1 MWNIIITG
9 IGSLLTDISTEMF
22 YPLISFYLLA
32 LGAGPSILGFVEG
45 IAESLASLLKVYSGY
60 ISDKIQ
66 KRKPLAI
73 LGYSFSSIG
82 KVILYLAENWVG
94 IFIGRFIDRFGK
106 GIRTAPRDAIIAES
120 SKEKERGKSFGLHRA
135 MDTIGAALG
144 VVLAIYIIKNFN
156 LDETSNLKEYIP
168 AFKSIILFS
177 LIPALLGVGI
187 LFLLKETGKSSSRG
201 NLPSLKWKKLDPKLR
216 AFLIFTFIF
225 TLGNSS
231 NQFLLLRAKTI
242 EENIRITTV
251 LSLYLLYNVIYAIFS
266 FPAGYISDKIGRKRV
281 LVLGY
286 LFYGL
291 VYLGFAIANKFN
303 VLVYLFVAYGLY
315 IAFTEGVEKALISDL
330 APPETKATVIGLH
343 ATLVGIGLF
352 PASLLAGL
360 LWSYFGPQAPFY
372 FGGFLGILA
381 SIGLMSIL

>member
-1 MWNIIITG
+1 MWNIFIAG

-60 ISDKIQ
+60 ISDKVQ

-82 KVILYLAENWVG
+82 KIILYFAGNWFGV
-94 IFIGRFIDRFGK
+94 FMGRFIDRFGK

-120 SKEKERGKSFGLHRA
+120 SKEKERGKSFGIHRA
-135 MDTIGAALG
+135 MDTLGAVLG
-144 VVLAIYIIKNFN
+144 VILAIYILKSFN
-156 LDETSNLKEYIP
+156 LNEALNLKEYIP
-168 AFKSIILFS
+168 AFKLVILIS

-187 LFLLKETGKSSSRG
+187 LFLLRETGKGYLRKNSASFE
-201 NLPSLKWKKLDPKLR
+201 WKKLDPKLR
-216 AFLIFTFIF
+216 AFLVFTFIF

-242 EENIRITTV
+242 GKNIDIVSV
-251 LSLYLLYNVIYAIFS
+251 LFLYLLYNIIYAIFS
-266 FPAGYISDKIGRKRV
+266 YPAGYISDKIGRKRV

-291 VYLGFAIANKFN
+291 VYLGFA
-303 VLVYLFVAYGLY
+303 LVNNFDILWYLFALYGLY
-315 IAFTEGVEKALISDL
+315 IALTEGIEKALISDL
-330 APPETKATVIGLH
+330 APSEIKATIIGLH

-352 PASLLAGL
+352 PASFFAGL

-372 FGGFLGILA
+372 FGGFLGILS
-381 SIGLMSIL
+381 SIGLMLIL

>member
-9 IGSLLTDISTEMF
+9 LGSFFTDISTEMF

-60 ISDKIQ
+60 LSDKV
-66 KRKPLAI
+66 KRRKPLAM

-82 KVILYLAENWVG
+82 KIILYFAGSWIGV
-94 IFIGRFIDRFGK
+94 FFGRFIDRFGK
-106 GIRTAPRDAIIAES
+106 GIRTAPRDALIAES
-120 SKEKERGKSFGLHRA
+120 SSEKERGKSFGLHRA
-135 MDTIGAALG
+135 MDTLGAVVG
-144 VVLAIYIIKNFN
+144 VVLAIYIIQSFH
-156 LDETSNLKEYIP
+156 LSETANLKEYIP
-168 AFKSIILFS
+168 IFRKVILFS
-177 LIPALLGVGI
+177 LIPAFLGVGI
-187 LFLLKETGKSSSRG
+187 LFLLRETGKGSYGKS
-201 NLPSLKWKKLDPKLR
+201 LPRWEWKKLDPRLR

-231 NQFLLLRAKTI
+231 NQFLLLRAK
-242 EENIRITTV
+242 NLGGNVVDV
-251 LSLYLLYNVIYAIFS
+251 LILYLLYNLIYALFS
-266 FPAGYISDKIGRKRV
+266 YPAGYISDKIGRKRL

-291 VYLGFAIANKFN
+291 VYLGFALAKSFN
-303 VLVYLFVAYGLY
+303 TLWYLFALYGLY

-330 APPETKATVIGLH
+330 APSEIKATAIGLH

-352 PASLLAGL
+352 PASLFAGL

-372 FGGFLGILA
+372 FGGLLGIFA
-381 SIGLMSIL
+381 SIGLMFIL

>member
-1 MWNIIITG
+1 I
-9 IGSLLTDISTEMF
+9 
-22 YPLISFYLLA
+22 LA

-60 ISDKIQ
+60 ISDKVQ

-73 LGYSFSSIG
+73 LGYSFSSVG

-135 MDTIGAALG
+135 MDTIGAVLG
-144 VVLAIYIIKNFN
+144 VALAIYIIKNFN
-156 LDETSNLKEYIP
+156 LDETSSLKEYIP
-168 AFKSIILFS
+168 VFKSIILFS

-187 LFLLKETGKSSSRG
+187 LFLLKETGKSSPRG

-242 EENIRITTV
+242 EENIKITTV

-303 VLVYLFVAYGLY
+303 VLVYLFAAYGLY

>member
-32 LGAGPSILGFVEG
+32 LGAGPSVLGFVEG

-60 ISDKIQ
+60 ISDKVQ

-82 KVILYLAENWVG
+82 KIILYFASNWVG
-94 IFIGRFIDRFGK
+94 IFFGRFIDRFGK

-120 SKEKERGKSFGLHRA
+120 SSEKERGKSFGLHRA
-135 MDTIGAALG
+135 MDTIGAILG
-144 VVLAIYIIKNFN
+144 IILSIYIIKTFN
-156 LDETSNLKEYIP
+156 LTETSNLKEYIP
-168 AFKSIILFS
+168 VFKSVILIS
-177 LIPALLGVGI
+177 LIPAILGVGI
-187 LFLLKETGKSSSRG
+187 LLLLRETGKGVRKG
-201 NLPSLKWKKLDPKLR
+201 NFPRWEWKKLDPKLR

-242 EENIRITTV
+242 EENINIVSV
-251 LSLYLLYNVIYAIFS
+251 LSLYFLYNKIYALFS
-266 FPAGYISDKIGRKRV
+266 YPAGFISDKIGRKKL

-291 VYLGFAIANKFN
+291 VYLGFALVRNFN
-303 VLVYLFVAYGLY
+303 TLWYLFAIYGLY

-330 APPETKATVIGLH
+330 APSDIKATAIGLH

-352 PASLLAGL
+352 PASLFAGL

-372 FGGFLGILA
+372 LGGFLGIFA
-381 SIGLMSIL
+381 SIGLMFIL

>member
-9 IGSLLTDISTEMF
+9 IGSFLTDISTEMF
-22 YPLISFYLLA
+22 YPLISFYILA

-45 IAESLASLLKVYSGY
+45 VAESLASLLKVYSGHV
-60 ISDKIQ
+60 SDKIQ

-73 LGYSFSSIG
+73 VGYSFSSIG
-82 KVILYLAENWVG
+82 KIILYFTSNWVG
-94 IFIGRFIDRFGK
+94 VFLGRFVDRFGK

-135 MDTIGAALG
+135 MDTLGAVLG
-144 VVLAIYIIKNFN
+144 VVLAIYIIKSFN
-156 LDETSNLKEYIP
+156 LSETSSLKEYIP
-168 AFKSIILFS
+168 VFKLVILFS

-187 LFLLKETGKSSSRG
+187 LFLLRETGKGSIGKNPSSFAWK
-201 NLPSLKWKKLDPKLR
+201 NLNPKLR

-242 EENIRITTV
+242 EENINIITV
-251 LSLYLLYNVIYAIFS
+251 LSLYLLYNIIYAIFS

-291 VYLGFAIANKFN
+291 VYLGFALANNFN
-303 VLVYLFVAYGLY
+303 TLVYLFALYGLY
-315 IAFTEGVEKALISDL
+315 IALTEGVEKALISDL
-330 APPETKATVIGLH
+330 APSEIKATAIGLH

-352 PASLLAGL
+352 PASFLAGL

-372 FGGFLGILA
+372 FGGFLGIFA
-381 SIGLMSIL
+381 SIGLMFIL